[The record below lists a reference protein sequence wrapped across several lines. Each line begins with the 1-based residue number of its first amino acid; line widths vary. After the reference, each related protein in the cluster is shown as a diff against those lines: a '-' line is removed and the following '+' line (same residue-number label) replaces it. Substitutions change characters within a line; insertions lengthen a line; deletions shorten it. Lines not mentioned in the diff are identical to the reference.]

1 MITLTRLN
9 GHPFAVNPD
18 LIERAESTP
27 DTVVTLVDGT
37 KLLVAEGLTDLTRIV
52 QEHRA
57 GVVAM
62 AIEMADGV
70 HPDGAH
76 DGDVVATVTGIGSR
90 QHLAVTPEAD

>member
-37 KLLVAEGLTDLTRIV
+37 KLLVAEDLASLTRIV

-57 GVVAM
+57 SVVAR
-62 AIEMADGV
+62 AIGMADE
-70 HPDGAH
+70 DA
-76 DGDVVATVTGIGSR
+76 DAAVATVTGIDSR
-90 QHLAVTPEAD
+90 PRLTVTPEAD